1 MLSCESWMLMKENT
15 DRKKK
20 RVVLLYTIMVS
31 YYLIRFSVQIASAV
45 KLKYSSLQINLWFQ
59 FSVSGIMH

>member
-20 RVVLLYTIMVS
+20 RIVFLYTIMVS